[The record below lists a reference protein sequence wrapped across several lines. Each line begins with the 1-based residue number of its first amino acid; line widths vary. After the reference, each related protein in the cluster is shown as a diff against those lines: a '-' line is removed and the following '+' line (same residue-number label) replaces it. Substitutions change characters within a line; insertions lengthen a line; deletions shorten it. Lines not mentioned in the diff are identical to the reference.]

1 MAIASKLIT
10 AEAFGQLGLEQA
22 ELVEGE
28 IVEYMRPTPEHG
40 EITLNLG
47 SMLRAW
53 NQEHK
58 AGRAGTDGGFILGRN
73 PDKVRGP
80 DVWFV
85 SNERIPE
92 NTQRFW
98 EVAPDLV
105 AEIISPSDTAN
116 VIKGKLNDYFAA
128 GTQVVWLVYP
138 LYREVE
144 VYVTSGKTVILGQTD
159 TLESP
164 VLLGFSC
171 TVAELFGE

>member
-1 MAIASKLIT
+1 MVATKHLT
-10 AEAFGQLGLEQA
+10 AEAFYQLGLENA

-28 IVEYMRPTPEHG
+28 IVEYRHPTPEHG
-40 EITLNLG
+40 ELSLNLG
-47 SMLRAW
+47 SLLRAW
-53 NQEHK
+53 NMRHK
-58 AGRAGTDGGFILGRN
+58 AGRVGTDGGFIVGRN

-85 SNERIPE
+85 SNARIPE
-92 NTQRFW
+92 RTEVFW

-138 LYREVE
+138 LFRQVE
-144 VYVTSGKTVILGQTD
+144 SHSSDGTIVVFT
-159 TLESP
+159 ESDLLQAPP
-164 VLLGFSC
+164 VLPEFSC
-171 TVAELFGE
+171 KVADLFV

>member
-10 AEAFGQLGLEQA
+10 AEEFHRLGLENA

-40 EITLNLG
+40 EISGNLITLLKVWLKQNKL
-47 SMLRAW
+47 
-53 NQEHK
+53 
-58 AGRAGTDGGFILGRN
+58 GRAGTDGGFIVGRN

-92 NTQRFW
+92 NTEKFW

-116 VIKGKLNDYFAA
+116 VVKGKLADYFAA
-128 GTQVVWLVYP
+128 GTKLVWLVYP
-138 LYREVE
+138 LYRQVE
-144 VYVTSGKTVILGQTD
+144 AHIPGEKTLVFDETD
-159 TLESP
+159 TLESAILP
-164 VLLGFSC
+164 GFSC
-171 TVAELFGE
+171 KVSELFGE